1 MTETQKSSLTKAVD
15 RMKKMKE
22 HDLKIF
28 IAGFDAGEA
37 VGKQKSD
44 KK

>member
-1 MTETQKSSLTKAVD
+1 MSNNQKSKLIEAAS
-15 RMKKMKE
+15 RMRKMKE